1 MTQITLKPIRQL
13 TTVTLEATLTDN
25 GVKISWPDLENV
37 KAYIYSEDQRIVTG
51 PCTVEVDGEDDTV
64 LICRYGADQ
73 PQFLGVQKLVI
84 TCDFE
89 GQHNTY
95 DKKAFEFVASTDQT
109 LNDGTT
115 VAEEPVEVDINVK
128 DVSSSILAGAIQAAL
143 DAAEFAA
150 RTGENVQ
157 ERADQDHT
165 RAEED
170 HTRAGQDHTQ
180 AGQDH
185 TRAEEDHTRAGQD
198 HTQAEQDHTQA
209 GQDHTRAGQDH
220 TQAEQDHTRA
230 EEDHT
235 RAGQDHTQAGQD
247 HTQAGQDH
255 TRAGEDHTRA
265 ENDHTQAGQ
274 DHTQANQDH
283 TRAGQDHTQAGQDH
297 TRAGEDHD
305 TVLAL
310 TTGLIAI
317 IMEDGLLKF
326 VQNAESGTMQS
337 GTINSDGYMELN
349 FSV

>member
-64 LICRYGADQ
+64 LICRYGADK
-73 PQFLGVQKLVI
+73 PQFLGIQKLVI

-95 DKKAFEFVASTDQT
+95 DKKAFEFVESTDQT
-109 LNDGTT
+109 VNDGTT
-115 VAEEPVEVDINVK
+115 IAEESVEVGIDVK
-128 DVSSSILAGAIQAAL
+128 DVDSSILAGAIQAAL
-143 DAAEFAA
+143 DAAEFAT
-150 RTGENVQ
+150 RTGQAVQ

-170 HTRAGQDHTQ
+170 HTRAENDHTQ
-180 AGQDH
+180 
-185 TRAEEDHTRAGQD
+185 
-198 HTQAEQDHTQA
+198 
-209 GQDHTRAGQDH
+209 
-220 TQAEQDHTRA
+220 
-230 EEDHT
+230 
-235 RAGQDHTQAGQD
+235 AGQDHTQAGQD

-274 DHTQANQDH
+274 DHTRAEEDHTRAGNDHTQAGQDH
-283 TRAGQDHTQAGQDH
+283 TRAGEDHTRAENDHTRAENDHTQAGQDHTQAGQDH